1 MKSIMKCWSGALAVT
16 TLCLCL
22 SSCSGGDAVKRT
34 TLSYCSPGGVGLLM
48 DVFTP
53 VPAPSAA
60 VGAVVYVHGG
70 GWVTGTD
77 ALPPLMRT
85 IEQEVI
91 DSGDVF
97 VSLNYRLAPAFL
109 WPAQIEDVKCAI
121 RFLRFDAKPL
131 HINPGHI
138 GAIGDSAGGQLVSL
152 LGLTSSSAGFDVGQ
166 YLSESSAV
174 QAVVDLYGP
183 TDLTSPD
190 WKGDTFIQNYAR
202 QEFGQALGGS
212 TTVLIGA
219 SPVAHAVSG
228 APPFLIVQGAEDTVV
243 PPGQSQELF
252 DRLKAL
258 GDSAQ
263 LITVENAGHGLLH
276 VGSRPEEPDPAQL
289 STTISEFLSTHLG
302 RV

>member
-1 MKSIMKCWSGALAVT
+1 MKSVVKYWSGALAVM
-16 TLCLCL
+16 TLCLGL
-22 SSCSGGDAVKRT
+22 SACSSSDAVRRT

-53 VPAPSAA
+53 VPAPSTP

-77 ALPPLMRT
+77 ALPPLMRS
-85 IEQEVI
+85 IEQEIVG
-91 DSGDVF
+91 SGHIF
-97 VSLNYRLAPAFL
+97 VSINYRLAPAFR

-131 HINPGHI
+131 RINPQHI

-152 LGLTSSSAGFDVGQ
+152 LGLTSPTAGFDVGQ
-166 YLSESSAV
+166 YLTESSAV

-212 TTVLIGA
+212 TTELIGA
-219 SPVAHAVSG
+219 SPVARAASG
-228 APPFLIVQGAEDTVV
+228 APPFLIVQGAEDVVV

-252 DRLKAL
+252 ARLKAL

-263 LITVENAGHGLLH
+263 LITVENAGHGLVH
-276 VGSRPEEPDPAQL
+276 VGSGPEEPDPTDL
-289 STTISEFLSTHLG
+289 STTISGFLSRMVG
-302 RV
+302 

>member
-1 MKSIMKCWSGALAVT
+1 MIIS
-16 TLCLCL
+16 LCLCL
-22 SSCSGGDAVKRT
+22 SACSSGDAARRT
-34 TLSYCSPGGVGLLM
+34 TLSYCSPGGVGLLLN
-48 DVFTP
+48 VFTP
-53 VPAPSAA
+53 VPAPSEP

-77 ALPPLMRT
+77 VLPPLIRSV
-85 IEQEVI
+85 EQQVVG
-91 DSGDVF
+91 SGDVF

-131 HINPGHI
+131 HINPGRI

-152 LGLTSSSAGFDVGQ
+152 LGLTSPADDFTVGQ
-166 YLSESSAV
+166 YITESSAV

-190 WKGDTFIQNYAR
+190 WKGDTFIQTYAR

-212 TTVLIGA
+212 TTELIGA

-252 DRLKAL
+252 TRLKAL

-263 LITVENAGHGLLH
+263 LITVENAGHGLVH
-276 VGSRPEEPDPAQL
+276 VGTGPEEPDPADL
-289 STTISEFLSTHLG
+289 STTISAFLSRMVG
-302 RV
+302 